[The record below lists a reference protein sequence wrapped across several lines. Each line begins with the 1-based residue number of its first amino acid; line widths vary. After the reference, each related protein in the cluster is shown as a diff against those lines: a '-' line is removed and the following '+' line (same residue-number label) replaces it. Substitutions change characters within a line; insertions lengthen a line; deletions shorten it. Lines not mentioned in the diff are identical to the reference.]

1 MIRKMSLKLS
11 PTKLRCVVVAAAIA
25 LSFSDAVADPL
36 NCSLSQYKAIS
47 GLTAV
52 ADAATLTLT
61 WDGDRNQELRL
72 RLGIAEGTPTIQDLS
87 VRRRGGAPSTGWASL
102 AANVTPEF
110 RVVSGIRRMDNQS
123 LEGLRKNGITEITKP
138 IFDAW
143 GWDTFWDAPLHVPG
157 DEGDLKRR
165 TPGVPR
171 KPEEVRR
178 GTAVYRAQSC
188 EVVTDGARINIMFPG
203 VSLGVFDGRLQFTVY
218 KGTNLIR
225 QEVIAST
232 TEYPVAYKYDAGLKG
247 LSIDSGTRVSWRDT
261 AHNPQSNWFGGA
273 NNDRESPLKTRNRV
287 VIAELGKAG
296 SIAAFPPPHNFF
308 WARESARNLGYNW
321 YRKDSASSF
330 SFGIRQAENEEEV
343 QIQGNFAL
351 YTARPGT
358 EQHMPVFYYVSAD
371 PADAARE
378 AVLAFTHGD
387 RFKPIPGYQVMNHHY
402 HMALGARL
410 RAAGSADAEIEDL
423 AAIKALGINIVS
435 PIETVGLN
443 PASGQVRPNTLE
455 IRRFQIEGARR
466 NSDKDFL
473 VLPND
478 EFYDSFYGGHT
489 DLLYSRHT
497 NWRYGRKPGQ
507 PLVEEIAPYGPV
519 YNLGSAD
526 DLLEMVKRE
535 NILVSYPHPRSKNN
549 TGFPDGF
556 KEKDYFKDP
565 TFHSIGFRWGM
576 GIDRSERRLCEYRCL
591 TLLDD
596 ISNWQADLPTPPKY
610 LLAISEVQEQTAH
623 DDIYAS
629 APVSYLHLA
638 SLPTPDDATPVLDTL
653 KRGDYFVTSG
663 EVLIPSYSVQ
673 GTGSRRT
680 IVADVEWTFP
690 LDFVEVVWGDGQ
702 QTGRQVISTTEMPA
716 FGKHH
721 FEIPFDAT
729 GKKWVRFAAW
739 DAAGNGALVQPIKI
753 VAR

>member
-1 MIRKMSLKLS
+1 MKR
-11 PTKLRCVVVAAAIA
+11 TKFHCVVVAAA
-25 LSFSDAVADPL
+25 LGWSVSDAVADPL
-36 NCSLSQYKAIS
+36 NCSLSQYKAVS

-72 RLGIAEGTPTIQDLS
+72 RLGIREGTPTIQDLA
-87 VRRRGGAPSTGWASL
+87 VRRRGGAWASL

-110 RVVSGIRRMDNQS
+110 RVVSGIRRMDNQNR
-123 LEGLRKNGITEITKP
+123 EGLRKNGITEITKE
-138 IFDAW
+138 IFDKW

-171 KPEEVRR
+171 KPEEVKR
-178 GTAVYRAQSC
+178 GIAVYRAQRC
-188 EVVTDGARINIMFPG
+188 DVVTDGARINIVFPG
-203 VSLGVFDGRLQFTVY
+203 VSLGVFEGRLQFTVY

-225 QEVIAST
+225 QEIIAST
-232 TEYPVAYKYDAGLKG
+232 TEYPVAYKYDGGLKG
-247 LSIDSGTRVSWRDT
+247 LSIDPGTRVSWRDT
-261 AHNPQSNWFGGA
+261 ANNPQSYWFGGA
-273 NNDRESPLKTRNRV
+273 NNERESPLKTKNRV

-321 YRKDSASSF
+321 YRKDSATSF

-343 QIQGNFAL
+343 RIQGNFAL
-351 YTARPGT
+351 YSARPGT
-358 EQHMPVFYYVSAD
+358 QQHMPVFYYASVD

-387 RFKPIPGYQVMNHHY
+387 HFKSIPGYQVMGHHY

-423 AAIKALGINIVS
+423 AALRALGINIVS
-435 PIETVGLN
+435 PIEAVGLN
-443 PASGQVRPNTLE
+443 PASGEVRPNTLE

-466 NSDKDFL
+466 HSDKNFL

-497 NWRYGRKPGQ
+497 YWRYGRKPGQ
-507 PLVEEIAPYGPV
+507 PLIEEIAPYGAV
-519 YNLGSAD
+519 YNVGSAA

-556 KEKDYFKDP
+556 KEMDYFKDP
-565 TFHSIGFRWGM
+565 TFHSIGYRWGM

-591 TLLDD
+591 ALLDD
-596 ISNWQADLPTPPKY
+596 ISNWQADLATPPKY

-629 APVSYLHLA
+629 APVSYLRLA
-638 SLPTPDDATPVLDTL
+638 SLPTPDDLSSVLDTL

-702 QTGRQVISTTEMPA
+702 RTDRQIISTTSLSA
-716 FGKHH
+716 FGKHR
-721 FEIPFDAT
+721 FEIPFDAA

-739 DAAGNGALVQPIKI
+739 DTAGNGAAVQPVKLNLP
-753 VAR
+753 VK

>member
-1 MIRKMSLKLS
+1 MK
-11 PTKLRCVVVAAAIA
+11 PTKFRCVVIVAA
-25 LSFSDAVADPL
+25 LGWCCSDAAADPL
-36 NCSLSQYKAIS
+36 NCSLSQYRAVP

-52 ADAATLTLT
+52 ADASALTVT

-72 RLGIAEGTPTIQDLS
+72 RLGIREGTPTIQDLS
-87 VRRRGGAPSTGWASL
+87 VRRRGGAWASL
-102 AANVTPEF
+102 ATNVTPEF
-110 RVVSGIRRMDNQS
+110 RVASGIRRMDNQS
-123 LEGLRKNGITEITKP
+123 LEGLRKNGITNITKE
-138 IFDAW
+138 IFDKW

-157 DEGDLKRR
+157 DEGDLKRQ

-171 KPEEVRR
+171 KPEEVKRA
-178 GTAVYRAQSC
+178 TAVYRADRC
-188 EVVTDGARINIMFPG
+188 EVATDGTRVSVVFPG
-203 VSLGVFDGRLQFTVY
+203 VSLGVFAGRLQFTVY

-232 TEYPVAYKYDAGLKG
+232 MEYPVAYKYDSGLKG
-247 LSIDSGTRVSWRDT
+247 LWIGSGTRMSWRDT
-261 AHNPQSNWFGGA
+261 ADNPQSYWFGGA
-273 NNDRESPLKTRNRV
+273 ANERESPLKTRNRV
-287 VIAELGKAG
+287 VIAEFGGAG

-321 YRKDSASSF
+321 YRKDSNTSF
-330 SFGIRQAENEEEV
+330 SFGIRQAEDEEETG
-343 QIQGNFAL
+343 IQGNFAL
-351 YTARPGT
+351 YSARPGT
-358 EQHMPVFYYVSAD
+358 EQHMPVFYYVSGEA
-371 PADAARE
+371 ADAARD

-387 RFKPIPGYQVMNHHY
+387 HFPSIPGYQVMNHHY

-423 AAIKALGINIVS
+423 AAIRAVGINIVS

-443 PASGQVRPNTLE
+443 PRSLKPRPDAETLE

-466 NSDKDFL
+466 HSDKDFL

-497 NWRYGRKPGQ
+497 YWRYGRQPGQ
-507 PLVEEIAPYGPV
+507 PLTEAIEPYGQV
-519 YNLGSAD
+519 YNLGSAED
-526 DLLEMVKRE
+526 QLEMVKRE

-556 KEKDYFKDP
+556 KDKDYFKDP
-565 TFHSIGFRWGM
+565 SFLSIGYRWGM

-610 LLAISEVQEQTAH
+610 LLAISEVQEQTAL

-638 SLPTPDDATPVLDTL
+638 SVPGPDDPTPVLDTL
-653 KRGDYFVTSG
+653 KRGDFFVTSG
-663 EVLIPSYSVQ
+663 EVLVPSYSVQ
-673 GTGSRRT
+673 GTGSHRT

-702 QTGRQVISTTEMPA
+702 RTDRQIISTTSLPA
-716 FGKHH
+716 FGKKH

-739 DAAGNGALVQPIKI
+739 DTAGNGAAVQPIKLNLP
-753 VAR
+753 VK